1 MAIGAIAGT
10 FLRYKI
16 ASTPVVFETFS
27 VNILVINIIGSFI
40 LGVFSILSTSWNL
53 EPKYSLLIATGFCG
67 SLTTMS
73 GFALESVQ
81 LLDNHEVSKFILNVI
96 GNVGLSIGALIL
108 ARNITV
114 MLMRIW
120 ENVN

>member
-1 MAIGAIAGT
+1 
-10 FLRYKI
+10 
-16 ASTPVVFETFS
+16 
-27 VNILVINIIGSFI
+27 
-40 LGVFSILSTSWNL
+40 
-53 EPKYSLLIATGFCG
+53 
-67 SLTTMS
+67 MS

-120 ENVN
+120 ENVRLNDTENVKSYNKNQK